1 MGFYRAHIFLCIEQV
16 RGSSAEQ
23 PPELFSKKR
32 CVRNFVKL
40 TRKYLCQSRP
50 QACNFIK
57 KETVA
62 QVFSYEF
69 CEISKNT
76 FFTEY
81 LWEIAS
87 DSFSFSKQLF
97 SELLWMFIASYMLKY
112 IKVLVLVKSVA
123 KIKHFLGL
131 SGLFTI
137 RFLFIVFTNCTNL
150 SAAP

>member
-76 FFTEY
+76 FFTEH
-81 LWEIAS
+81 LWATASTSPKHLQAILTLNWYNTETWALNEIKLS
-87 DSFSFSKQLF
+87 
-97 SELLWMFIASYMLKY
+97 LLG
-112 IKVLVLVKSVA
+112 
-123 KIKHFLGL
+123 KIKKSLLQPL
-131 SGLFTI
+131 STFWRLFE
-137 RFLFIVFTNCTNL
+137 R
-150 SAAP
+150 AD